1 MTDNPF
7 FKPENPK
14 ASQQLLSLAQRR
26 GIPGNVF
33 GHKIFWGTCLDSD
46 LSQNERQKG
55 RPSSSIFA
63 IPNNTVVPLLRIL
76 KNLQNVP

>member
-33 GHKIFWGTCLDSD
+33 GHKIFRGTFLYSD
-46 LSQNERQKG
+46 LSQNETKRAPFIWEHHPYLPFLIIQ
-55 RPSSSIFA
+55 
-63 IPNNTVVPLLRIL
+63 
-76 KNLQNVP
+76 

>member
-14 ASQQLLSLAQRR
+14 ASQQVALFVTEE
-26 GIPGNVF
+26 GHTGNVF
-33 GHKIFWGTCLDSD
+33 GLKIFRGTCLDSD

-55 RPSSSIFA
+55 RPSYGSI
-63 IPNNTVVPLLRIL
+63 IHICHS
-76 KNLQNVP
+76 